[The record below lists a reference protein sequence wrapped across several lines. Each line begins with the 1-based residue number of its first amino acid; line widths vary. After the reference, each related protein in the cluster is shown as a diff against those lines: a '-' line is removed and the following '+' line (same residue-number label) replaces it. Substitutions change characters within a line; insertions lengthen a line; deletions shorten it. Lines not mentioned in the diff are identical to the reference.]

1 MQLSL
6 GYAVILVLII
16 GGLFGLV
23 YFFILQATTQSPEK
37 EIEKLQNEAKYSDL
51 GLTKLSESDKILSI
65 LAYFGPLFLLPLL
78 LKQKNDFCQFHAR
91 QGIILF
97 VLFII
102 LWVLYLFL
110 SFILPEFIAFLFQF
124 LFAAVIISFI
134 AIGIFNVLTLQKN
147 PLPIISN
154 YISLD

>member
-6 GYAVILVLII
+6 GYTVILVLII
-16 GGLFGLV
+16 GGVFLFL
-23 YFFILQATTQSPEK
+23 YFLISQATNQSPEK
-37 EIEKLQNEAKYSDL
+37 EIEKLQEEDKYKDISINKITD
-51 GLTKLSESDKILSI
+51 SDKILAI
-65 LAYFGPLFLLPLL
+65 IGYFGPLFLIPLF

-110 SFILPEFIAFLFQF
+110 SFILPEFIAFIFQF
-124 LFAAVIISFI
+124 LFAVIIIGFI
-134 AIGIFNVLTLQKN
+134 SVGIFNVMTLQKN